1 MLPLVSSGIRQ
12 AKWHISAGLSWWGF
26 YIQEINCQLNAS
38 PLQLAS
44 DGRQVSRISWS
55 IITTA
60 GDRLERPNID
70 VWHEAFIHHGSHCCL
85 LIMRGLNYWAD
96 LIHGKLPLAFLGRA
110 NVIRNKCLNYNF
122 VLSPS
127 LSHCASLLG
136 KKRQGRRLNCMLTGF
151 AWQWQV
157 FRGSKTVCHQ
167 RTSTKKDV
175 KTVECSTFEKEKAHL
190 KVWQDQ
196 TLYYTPL
203 FTPQNSQTKNM
214 NFSDCNWI

>member
-12 AKWHISAGLSWWGF
+12 TKWHISAGLSWWGF
-26 YIQEINCQLNAS
+26 YIQEINCQFNAS
-38 PLQLAS
+38 PLLLAS
-44 DGRQVSRISWS
+44 DSRQVSRTSWS
-55 IITTA
+55 IITMA

-70 VWHEAFIHHGSHCCL
+70 IWHETLIHHGSYCCL

-167 RTSTKKDV
+167 RTSTKKNV
-175 KTVECSTFEKEKAHL
+175 ETVGMQHL
-190 KVWQDQ
+190 WKGEGS
-196 TLYYTPL
+196 LKSLAGSNPL
-203 FTPQNSQTKNM
+203 L
-214 NFSDCNWI
+214 